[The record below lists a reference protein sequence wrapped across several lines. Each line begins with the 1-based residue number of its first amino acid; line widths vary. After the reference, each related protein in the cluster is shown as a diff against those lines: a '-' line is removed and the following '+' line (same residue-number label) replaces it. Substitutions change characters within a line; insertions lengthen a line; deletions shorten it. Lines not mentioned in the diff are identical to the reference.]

1 METYHGRVRKGL
13 SRVKISVIDDSGILK
28 YQDDVQFVIHKNG
41 EVTLLIDTKKAI
53 ERQRED
59 WDRQL
64 NIPLP

>member
-1 METYHGRVRKGL
+1 MKTYHGRVRKGL
-13 SRVKISVIDDSGILK
+13 SSVKISVIDDSGILK
-28 YQDDVQFVIHKNG
+28 NQDDVQFVIHKNG

>member
-1 METYHGRVRKGL
+1 MENYHGRVRNGL
-13 SRVKISVIDDSGILK
+13 SSVKISVIDDSGILK
-28 YQDDVQFVIHKNG
+28 YQGDVQFVIHKDG

-59 WDRQL
+59 WNRQF

>member
-1 METYHGRVRKGL
+1 MENYHGRVRNGL
-13 SRVKISVIDDSGILK
+13 SSVKISVIDDSGILK
-28 YQDDVQFVIHKNG
+28 YQGDVQFVIHKDG

-59 WDRQL
+59 WDRQF